1 MIRRLAVLAL
11 LLAPLAAAPASA
23 QARIGDL
30 VVRPGDL
37 PRRVVGYGI
46 VTGLDGTGDRS
57 FGGFAGETP
66 TVRSIINLLKRFNV
80 MVPPTA
86 LQARNVAAVL
96 VTAELSP
103 YLRAGGRFEVQVA
116 SLGDATSLRGGVLF
130 MTPLLTDPNQPPIAT
145 AQGPLLIGGDDP
157 TRGTVARRGT
167 AGRIPEGGLLEVD
180 PPPAAFAGA
189 TQLQLKRPDLQ
200 TATRIA
206 TAINAAF
213 GGTAAKVTD
222 PGAIQLTPP
231 QSAADNP
238 LGFLA
243 ALDTLSVVP
252 GGPARIVISARDGS
266 VTSGGDVRIGIASVS
281 HKGIT
286 LRIGG
291 PPAGTD
297 SAGGTPKGYLT
308 LAAGATVQDVA
319 AGLHA
324 VGATSAE
331 VASIFDALA
340 QVGAITAQVAVR

>member
-1 MIRRLAVLAL
+1 MMRRLLLLL
-11 LLAPLAAAPASA
+11 LLAGTTVPALAA
-23 QARIGDL
+23 QARVGDL
-30 VVRPGDL
+30 VVRPGDV

-80 MVPPTA
+80 IVPA
-86 LQARNVAAVL
+86 QFLQARNVAAVL

-103 YLRAGGRFEVQVA
+103 YLRAGGRFEVQVS

-145 AQGPLLIGGDDP
+145 AQGTLLIGGDDV
-157 TRGTVARRGT
+157 TKGTVARRGT
-167 AGRIPEGGLLEVD
+167 AGRIPEGGILEVD
-180 PPPAAFAGA
+180 PDAAGFVAVPR
-189 TQLQLKRPDLQ
+189 LQLKRPDLQ

-206 TAINAAF
+206 GVINAAY

-231 QSAADNP
+231 QGAAADL

-243 ALDTLSVVP
+243 AVDTLNVVA

-266 VTSGGDVRIGIASVS
+266 VTSGGDVRLGAAAVS

-291 PPAGTD
+291 APADT
-297 SAGGTPKGYLT
+297 AGMKGL
-308 LAAGATVQDVA
+308 LAVPAGATVQDVA

-324 VGATSAE
+324 VGATSQE

-340 QVGAITAQVAVR
+340 QVGAITAQVVVR

>member
-1 MIRRLAVLAL
+1 MMRRFALLAALVLAL
-11 LLAPLAAAPASA
+11 PGAVAHA

-30 VVRPGDL
+30 VVRPGET
-37 PRRVVGYGI
+37 PRRVVGYGL

-66 TVRSIINLLKRFNV
+66 TVRSIINLLKRFNIL
-80 MVPPTA
+80 VPPTA

-103 YLRAGGRFEVQVA
+103 YLRSGGRFEVQVA

-145 AQGPLLIGGDDP
+145 AQGALLIGGDDP
-157 TRGTVARRGT
+157 TRGTIARRGT
-167 AGRIPEGGLLEVD
+167 AGRIPEGGILEVD
-180 PPPAAFAGA
+180 PPPVQLAGN
-189 TQLQLKRPDLQ
+189 TVLQLKKPDLL

-206 TAINAAF
+206 AAINAAF

-222 PGAIQLTPP
+222 PGAVQLTAP
-231 QSAADNP
+231 QAAANDP
-238 LGFLA
+238 LTFLA
-243 ALDTLSVVP
+243 AIDSLPVTP
-252 GGPARIVISARDGS
+252 GSPARIMISARDGS
-266 VTSGGDVRIGIASVS
+266 VTSGGDVRIGTATVS

-291 PPAGTD
+291 PPAAAD
-297 SAGGTPKGYLT
+297 SGAAPKGSLT

-324 VGATSAE
+324 VGATSQE
-331 VASIFDALA
+331 VAAIFESLA
-340 QVGAITAQVAVR
+340 QVGALTAQVAVR